1 LNTHPNENTAEHI
14 YCPSCAARIESAA
27 ASGEMLRCPICGT
40 EFKYEPSQT
49 PESAITE
56 ADRPNAAT
64 PFRRLSTEEILL
76 ERLKQEPPQKKLI
89 PWSKFALLLAVV
101 LAVTFGI
108 FRIASKPDEFAP
120 GQEVDSTALLQK
132 RLFFQHIIDSLHTE
146 MAANPSNVDLHLS
159 LADALYD
166 AAYWSASMRE
176 FEIYLAA
183 KPADADARVDYSY
196 AIAQNSGNLN
206 DALDEIDTALRYKP
220 DHLNA
225 LINAGI
231 MTAQTV
237 TDSNHATALAR
248 ARNYFVRAKAVAE
261 KTNPGIA
268 VRIDTLIQE
277 IDNTGQRMAK

>member
-1 LNTHPNENTAEHI
+1 M
-14 YCPSCAARIESAA
+14 
-27 ASGEMLRCPICGT
+27 SGEMLQCPICGT
-40 EFKYEPSQT
+40 EFKYEPSHT
-49 PESAITE
+49 AESVIAESVIAE
-56 ADRPNAAT
+56 SDRLIST
-64 PFRRLSTEEILL
+64 SSGRRRSTEEILL
-76 ERLKQEPPQKKLI
+76 ERFESEPPQRKPIRWSSVALI
-89 PWSKFALLLAVV
+89 FAII

-108 FRIASKPDEFAP
+108 FRIASKPDKFAP
-120 GQEVDSTALLQK
+120 GEIPDTSALLQK

-146 MAANPSNVDLHLS
+146 LAANPANTNLHLS

-166 AAYWSASMRE
+166 DAHWSESMKE

-183 KPADADARVDYSY
+183 KPADADARVDYAY
-196 AIAQNSGNLN
+196 TIAQNSGNLN
-206 DALDEIDTALRYKP
+206 DALSEIDTALLYKP

-231 MTAQTV
+231 ITAQTV

-268 VRIDTLIQE
+268 TRIDTLIQE
-277 IDNTGQRMAK
+277 IDNTGQRLAK